1 MFECS
6 VDFATFTVTCDGA
19 IYRMEPEF
27 GVQGSDEVAMDTYR
41 VLFDGDVVGVISY
54 GDPVHDVRAN
64 GARMTTE
71 RLRIIADAW
80 FSAVG
85 SALDEA
91 DLALS

>member
-1 MFECS
+1 MSDCS

-19 IYRMEPEF
+19 IYRMEPEPEL
-27 GVQGSDEVAMDTYR
+27 QGTDEVSMDTYR
-41 VLFDGDVVGVISY
+41 VVFDGEIVGVISY
-54 GDPVHDVRAN
+54 RDTAHDVRAR
-64 GARMTTE
+64 GTRVTVA

-91 DLALS
+91 DLSLG

>member
-1 MFECS
+1 MLECS

-19 IYRMEPEF
+19 IYWMEPELE
-27 GVQGSDEVAMDTYR
+27 GTDEVAMDTYG
-41 VLFDGDVVGVISY
+41 VVFDGDVVGVISY
-54 GDPVHDVRAN
+54 GDTVHAVRAN
-64 GARMTTE
+64 GTRVTTE